1 MDPTSPTAR
10 FAAPSGL
17 AELGEA
23 PEPLTPQACAERA
36 RAAAALLSVDGLT
49 PAGDGE
55 AVLLWRTASS
65 EAWLNLWWAPR
76 DTGYHDHDGS
86 CVGVHVIRGVA
97 RNEGLTVDGQRR
109 VREHHAGESFHLP
122 NAGIHRM
129 EHDPGAITVHVYSP
143 PIRSLGHYE
152 VVDGL
157 LQRSPGGPEDPSPAS
172 PELLAALER
181 RGTQVHDGVQL
192 MHDAP
197 PGHTG

>member
-1 MDPTSPTAR
+1 MREDLGQRAAGSLASVDPAR
-10 FAAPSGL
+10 FADPDALARL
-17 AELGEA
+17 AEA
-23 PEPLTPQACAERA
+23 PGPLQPAECAERA
-36 RAAAALLSVDGLT
+36 HAAADLLDLDGLT
-49 PAGDGE
+49 PSGDGE
-55 AVLLWRTASS
+55 AVLLWRSASS

-109 VREHHAGESFHLP
+109 VRAHHAGASFHLP

-129 EHDPGAITVHVYSP
+129 EHDAGAVTIHVYSP

-157 LQRSPGGPEDPSPAS
+157 LQRTPGGPDDPSPPS
-172 PELLAALER
+172 PDLLAALER
-181 RGTQVHDGVQL
+181 R
-192 MHDAP
+192 P
-197 PGHTG
+197 PEG